1 MSDFIN
7 ETINSPQNYRFAVAH
22 EEMNSRRRNTME
34 DCHRIIPV
42 MDENNTFLRNV
53 SYFGIYDGH
62 GGRQIV
68 DYLENALE
76 QTIAQELTQTDTA
89 SMQERLTR
97 FDNSS
102 FILFFKNAS
111 SNRHIFPNM
120 KSVPY
125 NGYELPKNEYNN
137 VWSYSSI
144 CTADK

>member
-1 MSDFIN
+1 
-7 ETINSPQNYRFAVAH
+7 
-22 EEMNSRRRNTME
+22 ME

-42 MDENNTFLRNV
+42 MDENNSFLRNV

-76 QTIAQELTQTDTA
+76 QTIAQELTETDTA

-97 FDNSS
+97 FDRYTI
-102 FILFFKNAS
+102 FIYLFFMS
-111 SNRHIFPNM
+111 HLTDLLLNM

-125 NGYELPKNEYNN
+125 YLYELPKNEYHNI
-137 VWSYSSI
+137 WSYGSI
-144 CTADK
+144 CAVDKRTR

>member
-7 ETINSPQNYRFAVAH
+7 ATITPRNYRFAVAH

-42 MDENNTFLRNV
+42 MDENNSFLRNV

-76 QTIAQELTQTDTA
+76 QTIAQELTETDTA

-97 FDNSS
+97 AFLITDMNSRKMNITTS
-102 FILFFKNAS
+102 GATAV
-111 SNRHIFPNM
+111 
-120 KSVPY
+120 SV
-125 NGYELPKNEYNN
+125 LLINEH
-137 VWSYSSI
+137 
-144 CTADK
+144 